1 MYTIEPYTP
10 AEASLWDATV
20 ETSRNG
26 TFLLRRG
33 YMDYHSHRF
42 ADRSLLVRDARGGI
56 AALFAAA
63 DQSMSGGTPDEIV
76 AHPGLTYGGLVL
88 PHDIYGSEVVDIMEC
103 VADYW
108 RQQGRKRMLYR
119 SIPWIF
125 HRQPAEDDVYALFRL
140 GAQLHSCTL
149 ASVWL
154 TESAPQR
161 NQNTRR
167 NIARGRAE
175 GILVDRSTRWHDFH
189 ALLSATL
196 AERHGA
202 TPVHSADELYRL
214 AKAFPDNISLH
225 TASAPDG
232 EMLAGTVIFS
242 TATTDHVQYIASTE
256 QGRSRRALPVLF
268 DTLMK
273 ASTARCFDFGT
284 SNENSG
290 RILNHG
296 LNHQKGGFGARGV
309 AYNTWI
315 LDL

>member
-1 MYTIEPYTP
+1 M
-10 AEASLWDATV
+10 
-20 ETSRNG
+20 
-26 TFLLRRG
+26 
-33 YMDYHSHRF
+33 
-42 ADRSLLVRDARGGI
+42 
-56 AALFAAA
+56 
-63 DQSMSGGTPDEIV
+63 
-76 AHPGLTYGGLVL
+76 
-88 PHDIYGSEVVDIMEC
+88 
-103 VADYW
+103 
-108 RQQGRKRMLYR
+108 
-119 SIPWIF
+119 
-125 HRQPAEDDVYALFRL
+125 
-140 GAQLHSCTL
+140 
-149 ASVWL
+149 
-154 TESAPQR
+154 
-161 NQNTRR
+161 
-167 NIARGRAE
+167 
-175 GILVDRSTRWHDFH
+175 
-189 ALLSATL
+189 
-196 AERHGA
+196 
-202 TPVHSADELYRL
+202 HSADELYRL